1 MRRYYRAKA
10 PQKTPYRQPVY
21 TGRVAG
27 RVTAL
32 NPLIPPRKDPK

>member
-10 PQKTPYRQPVY
+10 PQKTPYRQLVY
-21 TGRVAG
+21 TGAVAG

-32 NPLIPPRKDPK
+32 NSLIPPRKER